1 MTTPHWMSLTRHV
14 GMLFGATI
22 LAAGFATAQSLPS
35 TTQTTAGVSAPGE
48 SSSSDSLL
56 IADDSGGAPALS
68 AADNALESSPFAPS
82 AGGGAAAGQEY
93 GAPQHGLLHWS
104 RVAGVFG
111 GGFNAPI
118 GNDTSSRGTTSTNY
132 EGPFLTYGGNFTGG
146 LGLRF
151 SPRFSLLGEYQ
162 FMDDKLP
169 GSFIAAVGTQG
180 GNAHIW
186 SLTLDPVIDLFPK
199 SVNSVYVTGGG
210 GFYRKV
216 TNFTEPATGEQCYYY
231 CYPVTENETVYHFS
245 SNQGGVNLGLG
256 LSHRIGGAYGDGQ
269 MKLFAEARYVW
280 IDTPPQSSYDGTG
293 RTETIPVTLG
303 LRF

>member
-1 MTTPHWMSLTRHV
+1 MSLTRRIS
-14 GMLFGATI
+14 MLFGATI
-22 LAAGFATAQSLPS
+22 LAAGVAGAQSP
-35 TTQTTAGVSAPGE
+35 TTSPAAAISAPGE
-48 SSSSDSLL
+48 SSSSDSLM
-56 IADDSGGAPALS
+56 ITEDGGGAPALS
-68 AADNALESSPFAPS
+68 AAANALEPS
-82 AGGGAAAGQEY
+82 AGIAAAAGQEY
-93 GAPQHGLLHWS
+93 GAPQHGYLHWS

-118 GNDTSSRGTTSTNY
+118 GNDTSSKGTTSTNY
-132 EGPFLTYGGNFTGG
+132 AGPFLTYGGNFTGG

-151 SPRFSLLGEYQ
+151 SPRFSLLAEYQ

-169 GSFIAAVGTQG
+169 GNFIAAVGTQG

-186 SLTLDPVIDLFPK
+186 SLTLDPVIDLLPK
-199 SVNSVYVTGGG
+199 RANSIYVTGGG

-216 TNFTEPATGEQCYYY
+216 TNFTDPATGEECYYY
-231 CYPVTENETVYHFS
+231 CYPVTVNETVYHFS

-256 LSHRIGGAYGDGQ
+256 LSHRIGGTYGDGQ
-269 MKLFAEARYVW
+269 MKVFAEARYVW
-280 IDTPPQSSYDGTG
+280 IDTPSLGSYDGTG